1 MTRLNAFARWCALI
15 LLTVAGLVGQ
25 RPNEDTNTRMV
36 QGIITDSS
44 GAPVAKAVV
53 QLKDTKTLQIRS
65 FITEADGSYHFAG
78 LSPNVE
84 YELKAQ
90 HDAAKTGWKTLSI
103 FNTKKVATMNLKLN
117 KQAEAR

>member
-1 MTRLNAFARWCALI
+1 MPTAIARWCTLI
-15 LLTVAGLVGQ
+15 LLAVGGLVGQ
-25 RPNEDTNTRMV
+25 RPNEDINTRTV

-53 QLKDTKTLQIRS
+53 QLKDTKSLQIRS

-90 HDAAKTGWKTLSI
+90 HDDAKSDRKKLSI
-103 FNTKKVATMNLKLN
+103 FNSKKVATMNFKLTS
-117 KQAEAR
+117 KREAR

>member
-1 MTRLNAFARWCALI
+1 MMTKPVAFARWCALI
-15 LLTVAGLVGQ
+15 LLAVGGLIGQ
-25 RPNEDTNTRMV
+25 QPNEDTNTRMV
-36 QGIITDSS
+36 QGIVTDGS

-78 LSPNVE
+78 LSPNVD

-90 HDAAKTGWKTLSI
+90 HDAAKSGWKTLTI
-103 FNTKKVATMNLKLN
+103 FNTKKVATMNFKLR
-117 KQAEAR
+117 E